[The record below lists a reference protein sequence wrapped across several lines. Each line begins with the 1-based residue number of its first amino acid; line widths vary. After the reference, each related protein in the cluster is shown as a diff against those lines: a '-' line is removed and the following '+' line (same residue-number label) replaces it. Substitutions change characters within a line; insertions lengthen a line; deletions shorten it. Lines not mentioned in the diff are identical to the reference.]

1 MLDQTEIL
9 TDSNNNIYN
18 IKVKDNLEKNLIAID
33 NNCISNIID
42 FKEAQCELEKL
53 ENADVKEVV
62 QGIIVFKNFKDVI
75 THDCSKVKIK
85 QK

>member
-9 TDSNNNIYN
+9 TDSSNNIYN
-18 IKVKDNLEKNLIAID
+18 YKVEENVEKNGNAID

-53 ENADVKEVV
+53 ENADLKEVV
-62 QGIIVFKNFKDVI
+62 
-75 THDCSKVKIK
+75 
-85 QK
+85 